1 MAGVIPNETACLRQ
15 AQAPVAELVEARRWN
30 EESLDM

>member
-15 AQAPVAELVEARRWN
+15 AQAPVAELVEGRR
-30 EESLDM
+30 SVIS